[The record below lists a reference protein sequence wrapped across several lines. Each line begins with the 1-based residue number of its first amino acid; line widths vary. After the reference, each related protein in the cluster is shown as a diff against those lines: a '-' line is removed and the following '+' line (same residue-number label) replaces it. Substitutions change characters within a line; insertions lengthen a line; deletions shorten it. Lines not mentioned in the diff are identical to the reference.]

1 MHNARRQRHDRR
13 GDSVDLEKWALISQI
28 VSSVAILATLV
39 YLAIQ
44 TRQSA
49 QAILANSRSVLLSGD
64 LAVLQQSIDNPSVAS
79 FRTKTTGHTPEEMT
93 QLESWL
99 VALIRTREHHWFQYR
114 DGLLDKQTW
123 QAYRTAIPY
132 VLSYP
137 VERAY
142 WDYVKQ
148 GYFDP
153 DFVAEI
159 DRLLADIPVVTD
171 LRPTIEKA
179 IEASRARAESAH

>member
-1 MHNARRQRHDRR
+1 M
-13 GDSVDLEKWALISQI
+13 DLDTWALVSQI

-49 QAILANSRSVLLSGD
+49 RAILANSRSVLLSGD
-64 LAVLQQSIDNPSVAS
+64 LAVLQQSIDNPSVITS
-79 FRTKTTGHTPEEMT
+79 RLKTEGHTPEELA
-93 QLESWL
+93 QLESWI

-114 DGLLDKQTW
+114 DGLLDKEVW

-137 VERAY
+137 LERAY
-142 WDYVKQ
+142 WDYVKLNF
-148 GYFDP
+148 FDHG
-153 DFVAEI
+153 FVAEI
-159 DRLLADIPVVTD
+159 DRLLVNYPVVTD
-171 LRPTIEKA
+171 LRSTIERA
-179 IEASRARAESAH
+179 VEASRTRAESAK

>member
-1 MHNARRQRHDRR
+1 M
-13 GDSVDLEKWALISQI
+13 DLEKWSLVSEI
-28 VSSVAILATLV
+28 VSSVAILVTLV

-49 QAILANSRSVLLSGD
+49 RAILANSRSVLLSGD
-64 LAVLQQSIDNPSVAS
+64 LAVLQQSIDNPSVITARS
-79 FRTKTTGHTPEEMT
+79 KTSGHTQEELA

-114 DGLLDKQTW
+114 DGLLDKEVW

-137 VERAY
+137 LERAY
-142 WDYVKQ
+142 WNFVKHNFFDQ
-148 GYFDP
+148 G
-153 DFVAEI
+153 FVAEI
-159 DRLLADIPVVTD
+159 DGLLKDFPVVTD
-171 LRPTIEKA
+171 LRPTIERA
-179 IEASRARAESAH
+179 LEASRARAEAPQ